1 MAVLLTVKLTDKNSP
16 KLLKRAFGT
25 SPKSNLRARVS
36 TKQPFSLLCLRTF
49 AVPLCGPTAVVPP
62 AFMSFILLLQRPGAV
77 SRHSNCPRAPS
88 KHYFRA
94 DPSVS
99 GLGEGLVFTL
109 P

>member
-1 MAVLLTVKLTDKNSP
+1 MPLVYSAQLLL
-16 KLLKRAFGT
+16 KLLAQDFRSYT
-25 SPKSNLRARVS
+25 
-36 TKQPFSLLCLRTF
+36 TF